1 MKYLGLDTNVF
12 INMIVSRDRGHKPES
27 YDNMMKLLN
36 YGEIR
41 LVLPEIIITEVERN
55 LEREVEKTYKK
66 LNEVKKKIKDLY
78 WINKVKEME
87 RFEELKKSVT
97 SNINQLKKQYEL
109 NKDVYLQDAKSLLNE
124 IFYHSN
130 TIIIK
135 ETDEVIK
142 KAYRRQLYKKKPFN
156 ANGKDS
162 LADAVIIESLI
173 SFISEK
179 DKKDELIFISNNKA
193 DFSSDSD
200 ENILHKDI
208 QEDID
213 KVNLGEQFH
222 YSLYFTQTLVTRF
235 EEETDNA
242 GIKELLMIEAE
253 YEEEFE
259 RASFN
264 RQQVGLTP
272 LTADWEE
279 KVANDP
285 DVYNF
290 TNKLLEYHEEIAT
303 QYNSLVDDY
312 ESFKDYIESLSIEKL
327 EEVLKCLNIVLTHSN
342 RDEFDIQKS
351 IMESV
356 IEKIGIDL
364 EDLYNQEL
372 SSCEDYFDLNSTLF
386 KLKDFKGNSFTIE
399 VKGDIFPVD
408 DGEDCLV
415 ISVNNSITD
424 IDVKGY
430 IDIHYGY
437 MDIDDEGIPGDGFT
451 EQIIVQLDNV
461 VSIVKEVSES
471 IIDQIKDCK
480 EKLNVIADII

>member
-235 EEETDNA
+235 EEESDNA

>member
-259 RASFN
+259 R
-264 RQQVGLTP
+264 VLI
-272 LTADWEE
+272 D
-279 KVANDP
+279 
-285 DVYNF
+285 
-290 TNKLLEYHEEIAT
+290 NKW
-303 QYNSLVDDY
+303 
-312 ESFKDYIESLSIEKL
+312 
-327 EEVLKCLNIVLTHSN
+327 
-342 RDEFDIQKS
+342 
-351 IMESV
+351 
-356 IEKIGIDL
+356 
-364 EDLYNQEL
+364 
-372 SSCEDYFDLNSTLF
+372 
-386 KLKDFKGNSFTIE
+386 
-399 VKGDIFPVD
+399 
-408 DGEDCLV
+408 
-415 ISVNNSITD
+415 
-424 IDVKGY
+424 
-430 IDIHYGY
+430 
-437 MDIDDEGIPGDGFT
+437 
-451 EQIIVQLDNV
+451 
-461 VSIVKEVSES
+461 VSH
-471 IIDQIKDCK
+471 
-480 EKLNVIADII
+480 L

>member
-109 NKDVYLQDAKSLLNE
+109 NKDIYLQDAKNLLNE
-124 IFYHSN
+124 IFFHSN

-179 DKKDELIFISNNKA
+179 NKKDELIFISNNKA

-235 EEETDNA
+235 GEETDNA
-242 GIKELLMIEAE
+242 GIKELLMLEAE

-259 RASFN
+259 RSSFN

-285 DVYNF
+285 DVYDF
-290 TNKLLEYHEEIAT
+290 TNKLLEYHEEISV

-312 ESFKDYIESLSIEKL
+312 DSFKVYIESLSIEKL
-327 EEVLKCLNIVLTHSN
+327 EEVLNCLNIVLTHSK
-342 RDEFDIQKS
+342 RDEYDIQKS

-364 EDLYNQEL
+364 EGLYNQEL
-372 SSCEDYFDLNSTLF
+372 SSCKDYFVLNSTLF
-386 KLKDFKGNSFTIE
+386 KLKDFNGNSFTIE
-399 VKGDIFPVD
+399 VKGDIFPID

-424 IDVKGY
+424 IDIKGY

-480 EKLNVIADII
+480 EKLNEIADII